1 MTSLLVTNDF
11 PPKVGGIQSYL
22 YELWRRLP
30 PDETTVLTTP
40 YEGAA
45 QWDATQGFRVERTR
59 ERFLLPKSGLAAR
72 IDSIARE
79 IGADVIFL
87 DPMLPLGLIGPR
99 LRAAPFIVVAHGAE
113 VTVPGRLPGT
123 RQLACRVLRAAS
135 GVVAAGTYP
144 ARIASQVAGSPLPV
158 INVPPGV
165 DTDRFRTLP
174 PEERASARTRFG
186 LPVDRPVV
194 LGLSRLV
201 PRKGFDVLI
210 DAVAGLA
217 GGGARARRGGGRA
230 AARRETR
237 AARSG
242 GAVLPAAG
250 AGPPAAAALASAG
263 AGRDAARLES
273 RAARR
278 GMGGR
283 TRFLGRVPEADVADL
298 YACADVFAMLC
309 RERWAGLEAE
319 GFGIVFVEAAACG
332 VPAVAGRSGGAHEAV
347 VDGETGLVVEPRDV
361 DAVRAALA
369 RLLRDDAMRTGFGA
383 AARRRAVDELS
394 YDQLATRLLPITRGD
409 LGALA
414 PLAET

>member
-186 LPVDRPVV
+186 LPVDRPVG
-194 LGLSRLV
+194 LGWRRHV
-201 PRKGFDVLI
+201 PRNGFDVPCA
-210 DAVAGLA
+210 AVAG
-217 GGGARARRGGGRA
+217 
-230 AARRETR
+230 
-237 AARSG
+237 
-242 GAVLPAAG
+242 
-250 AGPPAAAALASAG
+250 PPVDVALAIAG